1 MNPSEESEQQIT
13 QEKTLRTQM
22 LQMLQDLREG
32 SKPQKI
38 TEEEMGMKIANMLG
52 MLPFKRSEIKVRTTH
67 VSQVITTLETW
78 VEFSNLIPDRG
89 PKLELIKDSGSLLL
103 IMQTESFGYKDSILL
118 IEYNT
123 VTNYLKG
130 TDNQRGLLSVLRC
143 VMQNIV
149 YAHLGKREEQEIIKK
164 YLPITQEQKHQ
175 ARQILHSFRDAPLSE
190 DTTLLAYLFGL

>member
-1 MNPSEESEQQIT
+1 MNPSGESEQQIT
-13 QEKTLRTQM
+13 QEQTLRSQM
-22 LQMLQDLREG
+22 LQILQYLKDG
-32 SKPQKI
+32 SKLQKI
-38 TEEEMGMKIANMLG
+38 TEEEMEMRIANMLG
-52 MLPFKRSEIKVRTTH
+52 MRPFKRSEIKVRTTQ

-78 VEFSNLIPDRG
+78 VKFSNLIPDPS

-103 IMQTESFGYKDSILL
+103 IMETESFGYKDSVLL
-118 IEYNT
+118 IEYDT

-143 VMQNIV
+143 VMHNIV
-149 YAHLGKREEQEIIKK
+149 YAHLGRREEQEIVKK